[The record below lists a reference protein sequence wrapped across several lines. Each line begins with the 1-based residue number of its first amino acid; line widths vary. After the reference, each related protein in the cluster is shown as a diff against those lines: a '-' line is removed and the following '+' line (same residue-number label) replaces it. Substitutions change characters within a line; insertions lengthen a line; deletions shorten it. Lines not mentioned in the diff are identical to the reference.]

1 MFWDCHENLLKNK
14 IRRQKRNKMVLKEQV
29 VKKWSVSVERYYWEK
44 KLASKSLFTYHICRM
59 QPAGIYYPFPKHL
72 KDKCLYVS

>member
-29 VKKWSVSVERYYWEK
+29 VKKWSVSVERYYWGKNWLPSPCSRIIYAECS
-44 KLASKSLFTYHICRM
+44 LLEFIIPSLSTSKINVCM
-59 QPAGIYYPFPKHL
+59 
-72 KDKCLYVS
+72 